1 MNIYDTLNKLAQELK
16 ESEEYINYKNAKQ
29 TVSLNPD
36 LNIKIKEFE
45 KKRYESQMQLM
56 QTGQRDE
63 KEFEHIQKM
72 YEKLIE
78 NQEAKMYFEAEARFN
93 LLMADINKTIG
104 DSVKDVIS

>member
-1 MNIYDTLNKLAQELK
+1 MNIYDTVNKLAKELK
-16 ESEEYINYKNAKQ
+16 ESEEYINYKTAKQ
-29 TVSLNPD
+29 AVSLNPD

-45 KKRYESQMQLM
+45 KKRYESQMKLM
-56 QTGQRDE
+56 QT
-63 KEFEHIQKM
+63 KEFEHMQKM
-72 YEKLIE
+72 YDKLIE